1 METGSGLRTV
11 AVTATVLVALS
22 VGGCNRDAEGTETAS
37 PTGSA
42 TASTSTS
49 PTPTPSPSSS
59 LPTVG
64 EVYRQA
70 RTAALAA
77 PSGHVVGTQT
87 RDGAPVTVDVE
98 GNANGSNQTV
108 FITTPSGGQAEVIT
122 VGADHWLG
130 GDEEFWVEQTG
141 DPAAGSGMVGKY
153 VAISESD
160 ATELGSFTLRTMLT
174 ETFGLPEIAALET
187 DTSPV
192 EESEVDGKAVYILGK
207 ADGARLWVLADGS
220 ATLVRAVGPSTA
232 PADLVFS
239 DWGRAQTFTPPP
251 ASMVVEG

>member
-1 METGSGLRTV
+1 METGPGLRTL
-11 AVTATVLVALS
+11 AATATVLVALAI
-22 VGGCNRDAEGTETAS
+22 GGCNREGQGTETAS
-37 PTGSA
+37 PTGSS

-49 PTPTPSPSSS
+49 PTPTPSSS

-77 PSGHVVGTQT
+77 PSARVVGTQT
-87 RDGAPVTVDVE
+87 REGGPVTVDVE
-98 GNANGSNQTV
+98 GNANGTNQTV

-122 VGADHWLG
+122 VDADHWLG

-174 ETFGLPEIAALET
+174 ETFGLPEIAALEA

-192 EESEVDGKAVYILGK
+192 EEGEVDGKAVYVLGK
-207 ADGARLWVLADGS
+207 PDGARLWVLADGS
-220 ATLVRAVGPSTA
+220 ATLVRAVGPATA